1 MNEVCVSV
9 CRMACPFTYK
19 PVQLVQCTLLPTPQ
33 RADLQTHSA
42 WHAASNKQQRGR
54 HRYRYMYRHAL
65 SSRDLPVGVSV
76 PVFSLLFSSR
86 RCARRRAQRTYS
98 RRPLKDWCS
107 LIESNRPKS
116 APEEDMVALCVLGC
130 WGVRYWGVGGVAEE
144 RGRRA
149 RDGIGWIETEKRRG
163 GSEER
168 MMMCP
173 SVRRGTRE
181 EWS

>member
-1 MNEVCVSV
+1 MKCVSV
-9 CRMACPFTYK
+9 CVGWRAPSPTSQYSSYNVLSFQPLNALTYK
-19 PVQLVQCTLLPTPQ
+19 HTARGTQHRTNNKGAGTGTGTCTGT
-33 RADLQTHSA
+33 
-42 WHAASNKQQRGR
+42 
-54 HRYRYMYRHAL
+54 AL